1 MNREAMEQML
11 AQGADNA
18 LLRYTLGITCLKEGA
33 AEAAV
38 THLEEAL
45 RQDSKH
51 SASWKA
57 YGKALATL
65 DRVDEACAAYE
76 QGIEVAESNGDI
88 QAAREMRV
96 FLKRLCVSE

>member
-1 MNREAMEQML
+1 MNRQALEQML
-11 AQGADNA
+11 ALGRDNA

-38 THLEEAL
+38 THLDEAL
-45 RQDSKH
+45 RQDAKH

-57 YGKALATL
+57 YGKALTTL
-65 DRVDEACAAYE
+65 GRVDEACAAYE
-76 QGIEVAESNGDI
+76 QGIAAAETNGDI

-96 FLKRLCVSE
+96 FLKRLSV